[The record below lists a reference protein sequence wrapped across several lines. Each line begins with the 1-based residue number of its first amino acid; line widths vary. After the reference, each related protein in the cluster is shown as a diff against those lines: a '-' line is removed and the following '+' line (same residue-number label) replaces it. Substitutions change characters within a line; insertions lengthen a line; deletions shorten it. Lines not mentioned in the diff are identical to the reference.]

1 MGEPPAQR
9 HPGIVRPHGRRG
21 HCPRR
26 GLRGGVGRH
35 IRLRAPLV
43 RRLSAL
49 LRRVG
54 TPRRGGHSGVP
65 DHGQP
70 RSVHLVAA
78 RLLLAAAQRHH
89 AAGRPPRLR
98 AGGARRPTAVPDRR
112 PRLLQ
117 PDVADGRV
125 HRRRRHARSGRAGA
139 RRPASARCGSPV
151 RGGSAAHRPQP
162 RSGESPGRP
171 RRPHARGH
179 GLLGAWAHPHE
190 VRLPLFRRPASR
202 VLRLY
207 PRPRHQGDGRARRVL
222 RHAAGR
228 REKRAGVHPHGKRRV
243 AADARGRVRLR
254 EPARHHRQ
262 DHARA
267 VPRERQGALR
277 GDGGAHRAGGR
288 DPDARHARPRRCDR
302 RPAQTRERCVF
313 GILLR
318 RVDEP
323 HGAAARQGGA
333 APRRAVPCGVP
344 AGGGRAAAQSR
355 RGHRV
360 FAG

>member
-1 MGEPPAQR
+1 MSKRVTFIHASDLHLGGAVPRVARAFVQMGEPPAQR

-89 AAGRPPRLR
+89 AAGRPTRLR

-117 PDVADGRV
+117 PNVADGRV

-139 RRPASARCGSPV
+139 SRPASARCGSPV
-151 RGGSAAHRPQP
+151 RSGPAAHRPQP

-171 RRPHARGH
+171 PPSSCTRAWTTGR
-179 GLLGAWAHPHE
+179 LGT
-190 VRLPLFRRPASR
+190 S
-202 VLRLY
+202 
-207 PRPRHQGDGRARRVL
+207 
-222 RHAAGR
+222 
-228 REKRAGVHPHGKRRV
+228 
-243 AADARGRVRLR
+243 
-254 EPARHHRQ
+254 
-262 DHARA
+262 
-267 VPRERQGALR
+267 
-277 GDGGAHRAGGR
+277 
-288 DPDARHARPRRCDR
+288 
-302 RPAQTRERCVF
+302 T
-313 GILLR
+313 
-318 RVDEP
+318 
-323 HGAAARQGGA
+323 
-333 APRRAVPCGVP
+333 
-344 AGGGRAAAQSR
+344 
-355 RGHRV
+355 
-360 FAG
+360 